1 MALKGHSISGQRPDF
16 YCDAITGQFAV
27 EAKGFSALNVSDV
40 RMQKYKKQSQ
50 TGPLQVH
57 FSVASVSYNL
67 YQSPKIKFYD
77 PVNENIEYDSDLN
90 SRLRDLYYWSVLEFI
105 EAASHL
111 SNEHEFSDYKTYIIR
126 HPFAPIKK
134 ILIHRAIFEK
144 NWSSND
150 WLESLKRNNEESEEF
165 YIDVDGIG
173 LAK

>member
-1 MALKGHSISGQRPDF
+1 
-16 YCDAITGQFAV
+16 
-27 EAKGFSALNVSDV
+27 
-40 RMQKYKKQSQ
+40 
-50 TGPLQVH
+50 
-57 FSVASVSYNL
+57 
-67 YQSPKIKFYD
+67 
-77 PVNENIEYDSDLN
+77 
-90 SRLRDLYYWSVLEFI
+90 LRDLFYWSVLEFI

-126 HPFAPIKK
+126 HPLAPIKK

-150 WLESLKRNNEESEEF
+150 WLESLERNDEESEEL